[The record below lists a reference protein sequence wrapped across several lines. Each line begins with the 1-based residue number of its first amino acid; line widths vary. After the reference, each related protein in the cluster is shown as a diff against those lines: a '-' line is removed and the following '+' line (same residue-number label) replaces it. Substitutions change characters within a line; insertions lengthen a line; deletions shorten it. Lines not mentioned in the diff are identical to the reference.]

1 LYGVPAKMNAEP
13 FDDKDGFRIWLDQ
26 SETET
31 LLAAADRGEERTA
44 FALGVRSGLRASE
57 IVDVAAKDVVPTSAG
72 PRVRVWNSKGKRY
85 RETPTTTDILARAD
99 TLAELKGEETLLV
112 DRSRQWVNRHLDDVT
127 GRLADDDEMWRHVT
141 PHDLRRTWA
150 TRLSAKMDDPLLVM
164 DFGGWEDMETF
175 LEHYRGTYSPAMQ
188 REELSKLPEYD
199 VGRAGAE
206 RDPELAMLVEAVGGA
221 GD

>member
-1 LYGVPAKMNAEP
+1 MNAEP

-31 LLAAADRGEERTA
+31 LLASADRGEERTA
-44 FALGVRSGLRASE
+44 FALGLRSGLRASE
-57 IVDVAAKDVVPTSAG
+57 IVDVSAKDVVPTSAG
-72 PRVRVWNSKGKRY
+72 PRVRVWHSKGKRY

-99 TLAELKGEETLLV
+99 TLAELEGEETLLV

-127 GRLADDDEMWRHVT
+127 EDLAADGDEMWRHVT

-199 VGRAGAE
+199 VGHAGAGE
-206 RDPELAMLVEAVGGA
+206 RDPELSMLDADA
-221 GD
+221 D

>member
-1 LYGVPAKMNAEP
+1 MNAEP
-13 FDDKDGFRIWLDQ
+13 FDEKSGFRVWLDQ

-99 TLAELKGEETLLV
+99 TLAEYEGEDTLLV

-127 GRLADDDEMWRHVT
+127 EALADDDEMWRHVT

-188 REELSKLPEYD
+188 REELAKLPEYD
-199 VGRAGAE
+199 VGRAGVAE
-206 RDPELAMLVEAVGGA
+206 RDPELSMLDEAVGGA